1 MKSKFG
7 FTLVEI
13 MVVIVLLGIL
23 AGIGLMRYSNMTKR
37 AKIREPV
44 TILKKMWEM
53 SYTYYV
59 ANGEPI
65 TSDGTPLYFGI
76 DSGDPSLDK
85 KNSKKLFNIGFDDQ
99 SIGVTRFYYVN
110 TDGAIVFAFPKTK
123 DSPFNFSEDEIDG
136 GLSGIELGID
146 NDGRIYIYEDGKVR
160 EFE

>member
-1 MKSKFG
+1 MKSKSG

-23 AGIGLMRYSNMTKR
+23 AGIAIMRYSNMTRR

-65 TSDGTPLYFGI
+65 TADGTPLYFGI
-76 DSGDPSLDK
+76 DSGDPNLDK
-85 KNSKKLFNIGFDDQ
+85 ENSKRLFDIGFDDK

-110 TDGAIVFAFPKTK
+110 TKGAIVFAFPKK
-123 DSPFNFSEDEIDG
+123 RSSPFSFSEDEIDG

-146 NDGRIYIYEDGKVR
+146 NDGRIYVYEDGKVW